1 MLQVS
6 LFKKQAYRTIILYIQ
21 TDPYKQ
27 HDIYLTS
34 DEISSPSV
42 NNFVALLDYNVRD
55 ASLLL
60 SLIKND
66 NSKIDISIP
75 EAAVEI
81 FTGYMMNTVIKAGC
95 S

>member
-1 MLQVS
+1 ME
-6 LFKKQAYRTIILYIQ
+6 K
-21 TDPYKQ
+21 DYKQ

-81 FTGYMMNTVIKAGC
+81 FTGYMMNTVIKAGEKLYLKNLYQILEFNYC
-95 S
+95 C